1 MSAHPT
7 VVRFEDWPIAVAG
20 FEDGAQRIL
29 DVELGKKLG
38 FGRPRDIRKTIERFR
53 DRGTMLQLS
62 FGGRAA

>member
-20 FEDGAQRIL
+20 FEDGAQRIP
-29 DVELGKKLG
+29 VTEYW
-38 FGRPRDIRKTIERFR
+38 
-53 DRGTMLQLS
+53 LS

>member
-20 FEDGAQRIL
+20 FEDGAQS
-29 DVELGKKLG
+29 
-38 FGRPRDIRKTIERFR
+38 
-53 DRGTMLQLS
+53 GTMLQLS